1 MTAAG
6 SRAEKLSAVASL
18 ATSLAD
24 RILDAQIAGRTA
36 PSEQIGALTRA
47 AALLQD
53 HGVPWPPLVEQV
65 LLELADR
72 VDATQ
77 LASRP
82 ADAGEDV
89 ISGLSRFLGALRRER
104 GLAQGV

>member
-1 MTAAG
+1 MSTPYDQ
-6 SRAEKLSAVASL
+6 AEKLSTVASL

-24 RILDAQIAGRTA
+24 RILDAQIAGRTV
-36 PSEQIGALTRA
+36 PPEQVGALTRA

-53 HGVPWPPLVEQV
+53 HGVLWPPLVEQV

-72 VDATQ
+72 VDAAQ

-82 ADAGEDV
+82 ADVGEDV

-104 GLAQGV
+104 GLA